1 MTKTL
6 ALQRFLFSSPSPSRK
21 TNMETFPEYL
31 SISSTENKW
40 SFYLSWFAEDIRN
53 HVSLPPPQNVMF
65 FSSFLISCLF
75 IHIQRSSPYLLIT
88 WLFSGIIWIS
98 FSWSSFLNI
107 SIFLTSFFKC
117 LNHSV
122 FDILFYCYF
131 FVLIKKCIYV
141 LELFNSK
148 PHHKMMLYD
157 MFKVV
162 NWESHQCVP

>member
-1 MTKTL
+1 MCCRKSIPCFKWQTL

-40 SFYLSWFAEDIRN
+40 SFYLSWFGLKILEIMFP
-53 HVSLPPPQNVMF
+53 LPPPKMLF
-65 FSSFLISCLF
+65 FSLLSLYLVFLFTSKEVHRIC
-75 IHIQRSSPYLLIT
+75 SSPDYFLV
-88 WLFSGIIWIS
+88 LFGFP

-117 LNHSV
+117 LNYSV

-131 FVLIKKCIYV
+131 LYS
-141 LELFNSK
+141 SK
-148 PHHKMMLYD
+148 SAY
-157 MFKVV
+157 MF
-162 NWESHQCVP
+162 WTI